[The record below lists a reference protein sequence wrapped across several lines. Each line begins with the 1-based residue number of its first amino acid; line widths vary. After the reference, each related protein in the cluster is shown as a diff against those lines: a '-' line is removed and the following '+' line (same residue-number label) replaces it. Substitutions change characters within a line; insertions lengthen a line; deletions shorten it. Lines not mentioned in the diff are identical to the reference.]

1 MSCSVGSTA
10 MTNGQQADD
19 WTLRKLADV
28 AEVVGGGTPSTKNT
42 ANFGGDVA
50 WVTPKDLAAHK
61 SRHISH
67 GERSLSQMGL
77 SASSAKLLPT
87 GSVLVSSRAPIG
99 LTAITTA
106 PVATNQGCRSLVP
119 DNKLVDTEFLYYL
132 MSGSTA
138 YLHQHANGTT
148 FQELP
153 GGVMKQLE
161 FLFPRLEEQRR
172 IAGVLGALDAKI
184 ESCARIAKKCHQQII
199 SAYEVSME
207 QSVDDGDTVPRALGT
222 VVDMVGGG
230 TPSTKEGKYWT
241 PAEHL
246 WATPRDLSQLSVPA
260 LIDTDR
266 SLSSDGLKKVS
277 SGLLPSRSLL
287 MSSRA
292 PVGYLALTDEK
303 VAINQGFIAIKPT
316 AEKLS
321 PVFMLGWCTANM
333 EEIQMR
339 AGGSTFQEISKKS
352 FGTMTVDV
360 PSAASLDQLERRCT
374 PSVDVMMQM
383 VREIRA
389 LSSLRD
395 FLLPRLLSGELR
407 VAAAEDMAGAAS

>member
-1 MSCSVGSTA
+1 

-230 TPSTKEGKYWT
+230 TPSTKEGVLD

-246 WATPRDLSQLSVPA
+246 WATPRPVPA
-260 LIDTDR
+260 QR
-266 SLSSDGLKKVS
+266 
-277 SGLLPSRSLL
+277 P
-287 MSSRA
+287 
-292 PVGYLALTDEK
+292 
-303 VAINQGFIAIKPT
+303 
-316 AEKLS
+316 
-321 PVFMLGWCTANM
+321 
-333 EEIQMR
+333 
-339 AGGSTFQEISKKS
+339 
-352 FGTMTVDV
+352 
-360 PSAASLDQLERRCT
+360 
-374 PSVDVMMQM
+374 
-383 VREIRA
+383 
-389 LSSLRD
+389 LR
-395 FLLPRLLSGELR
+395 
-407 VAAAEDMAGAAS
+407 